1 MSLKSS
7 SCQLSQ
13 HHALFLLL
21 FAGNM
26 RHSLFSIGLCYVL
39 LQKKKKKSE
48 KSNLCISREIVYN
61 LEIQLVYNLEIQL
74 NRKEMI
80 S

>member
-21 FAGNM
+21 FVGNM

-39 LQKKKKKSE
+39 LQKKKSE
-48 KSNLCISREIVYN
+48 KSYLCISREIVYN
-61 LEIQLVYNLEIQL
+61 LEIQLNSL
-74 NRKEMI
+74 
-80 S
+80 